1 MRSLALA
8 LLVTF
13 SLALFGCPDKSAG
26 PDPAASAKAATTG
39 ATTAAKPA
47 GSAGAAGSAKGGW

>member
-26 PDPAASAKAATTG
+26 PDPAASGKAATPAATTG
-39 ATTAAKPA
+39 AKPA
-47 GSAGAAGSAKGGW
+47 ASAAGSAHGGW

>member
-8 LLVTF
+8 ILVTF
-13 SLALFGCPDKSAG
+13 SLALFGCPDKNAG
-26 PDPAASAKAATTG
+26 PDPAASAKTTTATS
-39 ATTAAKPA
+39 AAKPV